1 LVLRRREVLRII
13 VRVAVIVA
21 LLVVG
26 LAAGLGYGHL
36 QLGRE
41 QQIHQKKINEMNRKI
56 AFVEKK
62 ASDERE
68 ARSGAEG
75 RNRSL
80 QAEIEKLKRENGE
93 QAELMKKVVAEAQEF
108 EAKLKETTAQVAQE
122 KAVREQVS
130 AQLAQ
135 VLQAAREL
143 EGQAKLLAS
152 GKQTLEASL
161 AKVNQDLDSCR
172 NHNARLCIIAD
183 EMLKKEQSRG
193 AMSGILKAEPVTQI
207 GKVELEKF
215 TQEYKDKIE
224 QEKLQKK

>member
-1 LVLRRREVLRII
+1 
-13 VRVAVIVA
+13 
-21 LLVVG
+21 
-26 LAAGLGYGHL
+26 
-36 QLGRE
+36 
-41 QQIHQKKINEMNRKI
+41 MNRKI

-68 ARSGAEG
+68 ARSGMEG

-80 QAEIEKLKRENGE
+80 QADIEKLRTENGE
-93 QAELMKKVVAEAQEF
+93 QAELMKKVVEEGQSF
-108 EAKLKETTAQVAQE
+108 EAKLKDTTAQLAQE
-122 KAVREQVS
+122 KAAREQVN

-172 NHNARLCIIAD
+172 NHNARLCVIAD
-183 EMLKKEQSRG
+183 EILKKQQSRG
-193 AMSGILKAEPVTQI
+193 TMSGLLLAEPVTQI

-215 TQEYKDKIE
+215 AQEYKDKIE

>member
-1 LVLRRREVLRII
+1 MLRIVI
-13 VRVAVIVA
+13 RVAVIAA
-21 LLVVG
+21 LLI
-26 LAAGLGYGHL
+26 AGLGAGLFYGHL
-36 QLGRE
+36 QLGKE
-41 QQIHQKKINEMNRKI
+41 EQIHQKKINEMNKKI

-68 ARSGAEG
+68 ARSGMEG

-80 QAEIEKLKRENGE
+80 QADIEKLRKENEE
-93 QAELMKKVVAEAQEF
+93 QAEVIKKLNAEGQLF
-108 EAKLKETTAQVAQE
+108 EAKLKETIAQVAQE
-122 KAVREQVS
+122 KAAREQVS

-135 VLQAAREL
+135 VLQAARDL

-152 GKQTLEASL
+152 GKQTLETSL

-183 EMLKKEQSRG
+183 E
-193 AMSGILKAEPVTQI
+193 ILNKQQPKGTMGSIFQGEPLTQI
-207 GKVELEKF
+207 WKVDLEKF
-215 TQEYKDKIE
+215 TQEYKDKIA